1 MAIADNICAHLSK
14 MIQVGF
20 VELRGATPEDLKP
33 FWLFQH
39 DLYTIEHMLIC
50 NDRMY
55 IPATVREE
63 VPKCLHSAH
72 QGAAKTNS
80 AARMRSFWPGMD
92 TVVNQ
97 KRHQCQTCNGM
108 APTNFKELA
117 KFLQEHFQ

>member
-1 MAIADNICAHLSK
+1 M
-14 MIQVGF
+14 
-20 VELRGATPEDLKP
+20 
-33 FWLFQH
+33 
-39 DLYTIEHMLIC
+39 IEHMPMY

-55 IPATVREE
+55 VPAAVRAD

-72 QGAAKTNS
+72 QREAKMKS
-80 AARMRSFWPGMD
+80 AARTRSFWPDMD